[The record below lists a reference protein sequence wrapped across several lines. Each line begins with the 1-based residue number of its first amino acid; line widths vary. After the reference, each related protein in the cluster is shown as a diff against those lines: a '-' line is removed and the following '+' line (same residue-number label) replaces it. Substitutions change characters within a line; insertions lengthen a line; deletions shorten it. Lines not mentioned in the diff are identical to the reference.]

1 MKIIT
6 TLNINSENYHHKS
19 GSGSYNFKMTGNLS
33 PLSATLAGI
42 NGVKDYAMSDNE
54 NVLLR
59 LRQGTSGYSPTQQ
72 KLAEYVLAEPS
83 RVLYQTITELARESE
98 TSEASVT
105 RLCRVLGCKGYTEF
119 KMALALDVQRS
130 DAPREHGDEIDTLV
144 EESVLALRDTAK
156 LLDREVLAQAAT
168 ALHQARSVQIYGVAA
183 SAIVGDYL
191 HYKLLR
197 LGKTAQVFSDMHRAA
212 MNATTLGTDEL
223 VIAIS
228 SSGSTRDLLH
238 VVKLARKRGA
248 KVLALSN
255 TPRSP
260 LASISDMLL
269 VAAKPEGPLSAGALN
284 AKVGAMLLVE
294 LLMTSLMSHDT
305 GYSDTSQQTA
315 SATLPLLL

>member
-1 MKIIT
+1 M
-6 TLNINSENYHHKS
+6 SE
-19 GSGSYNFKMTGNLS
+19 
-33 PLSATLAGI
+33 
-42 NGVKDYAMSDNE
+42 NE

-59 LRQGTSGYSPTQQ
+59 LRQGLSGYSPTQQ
-72 KLAEYVLAEPS
+72 KLAEFVLAGPQ

-105 RLCRVLGCKGYTEF
+105 RLCRTLGCKGYTEF

-130 DAPREHGDEIDTLV
+130 EAPRESGDEIDALV
-144 EESVLALRDTAK
+144 EESVQALRDTAK
-156 LLDREVLAQAAT
+156 LLDRDVLEQAARL
-168 ALHQARSVQIYGVAA
+168 LHQARTVQIYGVAA

-197 LGKTAQVFSDMHRAA
+197 LGKTAQQFSDMHRAA

-260 LASISDMLL
+260 LASISDLLL
-269 VAAKPEGPLSAGALN
+269 VAAKPESPLSAGALN

-294 LLMTSLMSHDT
+294 LLITSLMAHDER
-305 GYSDTSQQTA
+305 YSNTSQQTA

>member
-1 MKIIT
+1 
-6 TLNINSENYHHKS
+6 
-19 GSGSYNFKMTGNLS
+19 MTGVLP
-33 PLSATLAGI
+33 PLSATLNDRKASRNTGM
-42 NGVKDYAMSDNE
+42 AENE

-59 LRQGTSGYSPTQQ
+59 LRQSVSGYSPTQQ
-72 KLAEYVLAEPS
+72 KLGDYVLTDPS
-83 RVLYQTITELARESE
+83 RVLYLTITELARESE

-105 RLCRVLGCKGYTEF
+105 RLCRALGCKGYTEF

-130 DAPREHGDEIDTLV
+130 QVPRTQGDEIDNLV
-144 EESVLALRDTAK
+144 DESVQALRDTAK
-156 LLDREVLAQAAT
+156 LLDRSMLEQAAL
-168 ALHQARSVQIYGVAA
+168 ALHEARSVQIYGVAA
-183 SAIVGDYL
+183 SAIIGDYL

-197 LGKTAQVFSDMHRAA
+197 LGKAGQLFSDMHRAA
-212 MNATTLGTDEL
+212 MSATALGGED
-223 VIAIS
+223 VVVAIS

-248 KVLALSN
+248 KVLTISN

-260 LASISDMLL
+260 LASLSDILL

-294 LLMTSLMSHDT
+294 LAITSLMSLDT
-305 GYSDTSQQTA
+305 RYGDSSQQTA